1 MNKILVIGASGFV
14 GRHVAQA
21 LLAEGYAVRCLART
35 PAKVQDL
42 AASGCEVVQ
51 GDMSDLASMQR
62 ALDSVDAAYIAVHTL
77 SPQQAGT
84 AGRGFMDIEM
94 DGLQNIVTAC
104 RAHGVRRLMYVTF
117 LGAAPDGPSA
127 WARGRWETEQFLLKS
142 GLDVTV
148 IRPGMIVGVGGQGF
162 DMLVSNAKRRIS
174 IVIGSGQQRFRP
186 IALDNLV
193 YDLVGV
199 LNDPRAHGQ
208 CYDVGCDDILTSDHM
223 IDLAAEV
230 LGRNHP
236 RKLHIPQLL
245 LGALAPLIERVA
257 KFPKGAIT
265 GLLDGMKTDM
275 IGDPTPIRTL
285 LPRQPLPYREAVEH
299 ALTKERL

>member
-1 MNKILVIGASGFV
+1 
-14 GRHVAQA
+14 
-21 LLAEGYAVRCLART
+21 
-35 PAKVQDL
+35 
-42 AASGCEVVQ
+42 
-51 GDMSDLASMQR
+51 MSDLASMQH
-62 ALDSVDAAYIAVHTL
+62 ALESVDAAYIAVHTL
-77 SPQQAGT
+77 SPQHANT
-84 AGRGFMDIEM
+84 AGQGFMDVEM
-94 DGLQNIVTAC
+94 NGLQNIVTAC
-104 RAHGVRRLMYVTF
+104 WAHGVRRLMYVTF
-117 LGAAPDGPSA
+117 LGAAPDASSA

-162 DMLVSNAKRRIS
+162 NTLVSNAKRRIS

-186 IALDNLV
+186 IALDDLV

-223 IDLAAEV
+223 IDMAAEV

-236 RKLHIPQLL
+236 RKIHIPQLL
-245 LGALAPLIERVA
+245 LGALAPLIERMSKA
-257 KFPKGAIT
+257 PNGSLK
-265 GLLDGMKTDM
+265 GLLDGMKTDL
-275 IGDPTPIRTL
+275 IGDPTPIRMI
-285 LPRQPLPYREAVEH
+285 LPRPLLSYRQAVER